1 MRPVKLFLTVVFPF
15 FWSVSSYAQCNVTV
29 SNDSLTA
36 CVGDTIF
43 LSVSGSQSYEWSHDA
58 TLSCDTCTDPY
69 VILTDTSSYVVVK
82 GKDQN
87 FQWATNG
94 NFTSG
99 NTGFLSNYTYNAT
112 SIWNASTYAVGPNP
126 NAVHPN
132 FGTWGDHTTGTG
144 NYMLVN
150 GSSTGTKIL
159 WRQTVSLPPG
169 AQVTMKWWMLTFV
182 SPAGSLQ
189 LKLLGTNI
197 GSTAST
203 PTSTGVWQQTS
214 RSFTAPTSGSAV
226 INLVTIS
233 GAGSGTDFGI
243 DDISFEYQ
251 CEVFDTVWLAPKP
264 DAQIRL
270 DTTSIFG
277 CDSVCF
283 TIENQ
288 LDTLGL
294 LNYQWIFS
302 DGTVDSN
309 MVFSHCIRDTGD
321 YTGYLL
327 TSSLDGCVDSAAL
340 PHVRVGHT
348 RQLDSLITVSDNGS
362 LWNGMWIMDPQETL
376 GIGAHFEAR
385 LGNNGMEDSLYIKVG
400 AQGFSNGNI
409 SASQMAAGW
418 SPITVSG
425 EHFNV
430 CAYLFTSEGCVD
442 SLCREVAFYPSVSVP
457 NFLTPNGDGIND
469 ELFIEQS
476 NTEMLHQKIF
486 NRWGQLIFESF
497 DPSIMWKGTYDGTS
511 VAPGVYFIDV
521 KATNTYSIIPVT
533 YQGAIHVM
541 D

>member
-1 MRPVKLFLTVVFPF
+1 MRRVNFFLIVVLLFC
-15 FWSVSSYAQCNVTV
+15 WSVHTYAQCSVEV

-43 LSVSGSQSYEWSHDA
+43 LSASGSQSYEWSHDA

-87 FQWATNG
+87 FQWADNG
-94 NFTSG
+94 NFSSG

-189 LKLLGTNI
+189 LKLLGTNV
-197 GSTAST
+197 GGTAST
-203 PTSTGVWQQTS
+203 PSSTGIWQQTS
-214 RSFTAPTSGSAV
+214 RSFTAPASGSAT
-226 INLVTIS
+226 INLVTLS
-233 GAGSGTDFGI
+233 GAGSGNDFGI
-243 DDISFEYQ
+243 DDISLEYQ
-251 CEVFDTVWLAPKP
+251 CEVFDTVWLASKSDP
-264 DAQIRL
+264 QILL

-294 LNYQWIFS
+294 LNYQWILT
-302 DGTVDSN
+302 DGTMDSN
-309 MVFSHCIRDTGD
+309 IVFNHCIRDTGD
-321 YTGYLL
+321 YLGYLL
-327 TSSLDGCVDSAAL
+327 TSSFDGCTDSVAL

-348 RQLDSLITVSDNGS
+348 RQLDSLITASDNGS
-362 LWNGMWIMDPQETL
+362 LWNGIWIMDPQETL
-376 GIGAHFEAR
+376 GVGAHFEAS
-385 LGNNGMEDSLYIKVG
+385 LGNNGMQDSLYIRIG
-400 AQGFSNGNI
+400 SQGFSNGNI
-409 SASQMAAGW
+409 GANQMAAGW
-418 SPITVSG
+418 SPITVSD
-425 EHFNV
+425 EPFYA

-442 SLCREVAFYPSVSVP
+442 SLCREVAFYPSISVP

-469 ELFIEQS
+469 ELYIEHS
-476 NTEMLHQKIF
+476 NAVILHQRIF
-486 NRWGQLIFESF
+486 NRWGQLIYESF
-497 DPSIMWKGTYDGTS
+497 DPSSMWKGTYEGQS

-521 KATNTYSIIPVT
+521 EATNPYSTSPVT
-533 YQGAIHVM
+533 HQSVIHVI